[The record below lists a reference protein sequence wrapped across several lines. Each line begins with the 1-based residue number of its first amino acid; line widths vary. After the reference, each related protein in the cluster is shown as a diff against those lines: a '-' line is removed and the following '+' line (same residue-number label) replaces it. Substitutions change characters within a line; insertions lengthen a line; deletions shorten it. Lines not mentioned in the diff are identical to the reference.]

1 MEPVET
7 PTTNGDPPHI
17 QRRWRIFLLIEFLLM
32 FVALFLFL
40 EPHHFRWV
48 GWAFGAIGAWL
59 GFTLPIAFLYLIG
72 KPPVMSLSP
81 FIDSA
86 EARAYRRELKARPE
100 IDDHTFFERF
110 YSNTSIP
117 RDIPIRVR
125 RLCVEQVDPLF
136 SRVQPTDKCWLL
148 VEELDISPV
157 LRILEQEFQVTLTAE
172 ICATIDTFDSLVQYI
187 AGDSNTSE
195 RNA

>member
-1 MEPVET
+1 
-7 PTTNGDPPHI
+7 
-17 QRRWRIFLLIEFLLM
+17 
-32 FVALFLFL
+32 LFLFFLMVELAPGTPKWL
-40 EPHHFRWV
+40 ECV
-48 GWAFGAIGAWL
+48 WAGLGTWL
-59 GFTLPIAFLYLIG
+59 CFTLPIAFLYLIG

-86 EARAYRRELKARPE
+86 ELRAYRSELKARPE
-100 IDDHTFFERF
+100 IDDDAFFERF
-110 YSNTSIP
+110 YSHTSIP
-117 RDIPIRVR
+117 RDISIRVR

-157 LRILEQEFQVTLTAE
+157 IRILEQEFHVTLTAE
-172 ICATIDTFDSLVQYI
+172 VCATIDTFDSLVQYI
-187 AGDSNTSE
+187 ARDSNASE